1 MNKAHRSIWNSAL
14 VAWVAVSENTHARG
28 KKSQRAVALAAGAA
42 SLLMLAGPSFAG
54 GDGGG
59 GGFLVNGS
67 SGAGQTAGSST
78 TGVGGHGGQGDQ
90 SAAGAVGG
98 ALGTNGANGTSAASG
113 FTPDRLD
120 GSGGG
125 GGGSA
130 RTGFVPVTATITAG
144 NGGNGGTG
152 GYNRSNPGGGG
163 GGGGGGSVLATQ
175 SFEVKATGSLVG
187 GNGGNGGGVVA
198 NTSSLTGAGGGGG
211 AGVLVVPVGGVTITN
226 AGTITG
232 GNGGT
237 GLATRG
243 VHPVT
248 RATVYGGAGG
258 NGEGG
263 ALGGTQLGAYAQ
275 GGAGIVGSNLTI
287 VNSGT
292 ISGGLAG
299 DKSTRANS
307 IQLGGGNNSLTL
319 KAGSVLNGGVVAQGT
334 GNKLFLEGTNTEDA
348 AFQGFSSINAA
359 SGSKWTLTG
368 KFQPTGNLAVNVDGA
383 GATPA
388 QLTMNGVISGAGS
401 LTADGGGTLALGA
414 TNTYAGGTTIR
425 NGTTVQIGTAGALGS
440 GTVTLDGGKLAA
452 TSSLSLTN
460 SLAFAAG
467 QRSTVTAAT
476 GRTLDIDGNLALN
489 GSATAVFGSTTE
501 TGTVRLDDGTTIV
514 SSTAAVV
521 VAGGTLQVADATRA
535 ATIFPNVA
543 STTVNT
549 GATLDLNGYN
559 VTIGNLQGAGTL
571 KTRTGNFPAQTT
583 TVQSGNFSGSI
594 TGTGQLVKTTAG
606 TLVLSGANSYTGN
619 TTISGGTLQLGD
631 GGTTGSIDNSNIT
644 NNAALVFNR
653 SNAMNFTRTISGSGS
668 VTQSGTGTLTLSGAN
683 TYGGGTRV
691 NSGTLQVAAANALGS
706 GGLTMAGGKL
716 AATSTMNLS
725 NGVSFAAGTA
735 STVAAATNRT
745 LTLGGA
751 LNLGANATATFGSA
765 TETGVVNVASN
776 SATVDSSAAVVV
788 AGGTLRVGSGTLM
801 SGVLGNIA
809 STTVNGG
816 ATLDLNGQNVSIRNI
831 QGAGTLQ
838 TGFKSAQATTI
849 TSGLF
854 GGAIAGAGKLVK
866 SGAGTLTLTGT
877 NTYGGGTT
885 IDAGTLQVGNGGTTG
900 SISGDIVDN
909 GVLQFN
915 RSDDIAYA
923 GGITGTGSLTKS
935 GAGKLTLT
943 GTSTYGGGTT
953 IDAGTLQVGNGGTKG
968 SIAGNITNNAALVFN
983 RSDSYTVAGDIDGT
997 GSLSDNGTGTLIL
1010 AGTNSYSGGTTIGKG
1025 ATLQVGNGGKS
1036 GTLSG
1041 AVTAN
1046 GNLVFDR
1053 SDDSS
1058 FTGTVSGAG
1067 SLTKNGAGE
1076 LEITGANT
1084 YTGNTSVNGGTLRVN
1099 NTSGS
1104 ATGTG
1109 SVQVGAGATL
1119 AGGGT
1124 ISGAVNVAS
1133 GGSLAPGNSPGTL
1146 TIGDLSMD
1154 KGSFLN
1160 YHLGAVGEDP
1170 LNDLVQVNGN
1180 LVLGGTL
1187 NVTET
1192 AGGSFGPGLYR
1203 LVKYTGSLTDNG
1215 LNIGNTPVTPGDL
1228 YVQTSVAK
1236 EVNLINSTGVQLGF
1250 WDGGDTVNNG
1260 SVGGGSGTWRI
1271 GSPGSPNDT
1280 WTNSE
1285 GGYNA
1290 TWKPNQFAMFGGT
1303 AGTVT
1308 VDNSGGDISIGGA
1321 QFFSD
1326 GYVVQG
1332 DALTLGNAHTV
1343 VKVGDGTRSGASM
1356 TATIASQ
1363 LTGAGGLTKDDYGT
1377 LVLTGANNYT
1387 GGTVVAAGVLQ
1398 GNTTSLQGEIVNN
1411 ATVTFD
1417 QSTDGTFG
1425 GTMSGSGSLR
1435 KIGTGDLAL
1444 ATANTYAGGTSIDAG
1459 SVSASVSGALG
1470 TGPVNVNASGYL
1482 AFTGNAGAG
1491 DLRFTTAAA
1500 SPGIN
1505 GGAIEFRDD
1514 TSAERAS
1521 FLNYKGGSVTFAG
1534 NSTAGDAVFDNR
1546 GGSVTVWNN
1555 ATAGNARIVN
1565 SAGGSTNIWDDGS
1578 AGRATIVN
1586 EATASLDIRDRATA
1600 AQATVVNKTGA
1611 VVNIRGLTT
1620 AGTSIGS
1627 LEGGGR
1633 VLLGS
1638 KTLTTGGLNTST
1650 EISGVISGV
1659 GGSLVKEGTG
1669 TLTLSGANTYTGG
1682 TALLKGRL
1690 NLGNAQALGTGE
1702 LAMDDGTAIGFTAPG
1717 MTIANAIR
1725 FTGNS
1730 DPIIDTGAFDAG
1742 LSGAISGAG
1751 FITKIGTGTLTLS
1764 GANSYTGATD
1774 VAQGTLRAG
1783 AANTFSAASAHNVAA
1798 GATLDLAG
1806 YSQTVASLS
1815 NSGTVSLVG
1824 TVPGTTLTVNGAYVG
1839 NGGVLKLG
1847 TTLYFNGP
1855 PSDRLILN
1863 GPAASA
1869 SGNTTVQITNIGGL
1883 GALTNGNGIEVIT
1896 AQNGAKT
1903 TAQTTKDA
1911 FSLAGGHV
1919 DAGAFEYRLYAA
1931 DALGQGENWYL
1942 RSAQKGVTYYRPE
1955 TSLYAALPNQLRQGS
1970 LAMLGDVRKRVGDDD
1985 VKGTAPSATGSERR
1999 AWARVLSTDIDIQQ
2013 GGTVS
2018 PTSKGRLTG
2027 FQAGTDLLATPNWR
2041 AGIYVGQLDGDARVS
2056 GYASGVSNL
2065 SVGRNDLRSQYV
2077 GVYGTYTS
2085 DSGFYADAVVQSG
2098 RHRYTVEPLMGIG
2111 AAGKGN
2117 SLLGSIEVGQAFP
2130 IGASGWTVEPQLQL
2144 IHQHMDLSNSA
2155 ILGAVV
2161 QPQVDSGWLAR
2172 AGVRVK
2178 GEIDTGMGM
2187 LQPYGRVNVYKTSRG
2202 TDVARFVNGATSTDI
2217 AAPIG
2222 GTSTELAGGFTL
2234 TLNPSTSLYGEI
2246 GKLWSSGGDTKV
2258 RSGINGSLGVRV
2270 KW

>member
-14 VAWVAVSENTHARG
+14 GAWVAVSENTHARG

-59 GGFLVNGS
+59 GGFLGNGIY
-67 SGAGQTAGSST
+67 GTGQTAGSST
-78 TGVGGHGGQGDQ
+78 TGAGGTGGRGDQ

-98 ALGTNGANGTSAASG
+98 ALGANGANGTAAASG
-113 FTPDRLD
+113 ATPDRLD

-125 GGGSA
+125 GGGSN
-130 RTGFVPVTATITAG
+130 RTGSTPVTTTIKAG

-152 GYNRSNPGGGG
+152 GYNRSNPGGAG

-175 SFEVKATGSLVG
+175 SFEVKATGALVG

-211 AGVLVVPVGGVTITN
+211 AGVLVVPTSGVTITN

-243 VHPVT
+243 TYPST
-248 RATVYGGAGG
+248 NATVYGGAGG

-263 ALGGTQLGAYAQ
+263 ALGGTQPGAYAQ
-275 GGAGIVGSNLTI
+275 GGAGIVGSNLII

-299 DKSTRANS
+299 DGVTRANS
-307 IQLGGGNNSLTL
+307 IQMGGSNNSLTL

-334 GNKLFLEGTNTEDA
+334 GNKLFLEGTNTESD

-368 KFQPTGNLAVNVDGA
+368 KFQPTGNLAVNVDGT

-388 QLTMNGVISGAGS
+388 QLALNGVISGTGS

-452 TSSLSLTN
+452 TSSLTLTN

-467 QRSTVTAAT
+467 QRSTVAAAT
-476 GRTLDIDGNLALN
+476 GKTLDIDGSLALN

-501 TGTVRLDDGTTIV
+501 NGTVRLDSGTTIV
-514 SSTAAVV
+514 SGSAAVV
-521 VAGGTLQVADATRA
+521 VAGGTLQVADTSRA
-535 ATIFPNVA
+535 AAIFPNVA

-549 GATLDLNGYN
+549 GATLDLNGYS

-583 TVQSGNFSGSI
+583 TVQSGNFAGSI

-606 TLVLSGANSYTGN
+606 TLVLTGANSYSGN

-631 GGTTGSIDNSNIT
+631 GGTTGSIDNGNIT
-644 NNAALVFNR
+644 NNASLVFNR
-653 SNAMNFTRTISGSGS
+653 SNAMNFTRAISGSGS

-683 TYGGGTRV
+683 TYAGGTRV
-691 NSGTLQVAAANALGS
+691 NSGTLQVAAASALGS

-716 AATSTMNLS
+716 AATSTMTFS

-735 STVAAATNRT
+735 STIAAATNRT

-765 TETGVVNVASN
+765 TETGVVSLAGN
-776 SATVDSSAAVVV
+776 SATVDTTAAVVV
-788 AGGTLRVGSGTLM
+788 AGGTLRVGNGPLVSA
-801 SGVLGNIA
+801 VLGNIA
-809 STTVNGG
+809 STTVNSG
-816 ATLDLNGQNVSIRNI
+816 ATLDLNSQNVSIRNI

-838 TGFKSAQATTI
+838 TGSKSSQATLAG
-849 TSGLF
+849 GLF
-854 GGAIAGAGKLVK
+854 GGVIAGAGKLVK
-866 SGAGTLTLTGT
+866 SGTDTLTLTGT
-877 NTYGGGTT
+877 NTYTGGTT
-885 IDAGTLQVGNGGTTG
+885 ISAGTLQIGNGGTTG
-900 SISGDIVDN
+900 SISGNIVDN

-923 GGITGTGSLTKS
+923 GGISGTGSLTKS
-935 GAGKLTLT
+935 GAGTLTLT
-943 GTSTYGGGTT
+943 GTNGYTGGTT
-953 IDAGTLQVGNGGTKG
+953 IEAGTLQVGNGGTTG
-968 SIAGNITNNAALVFN
+968 SIAGSITNNAALVFD
-983 RSDSYTVAGDIDGT
+983 RSDSLTVAGDIGGT
-997 GSLSDNGTGTLIL
+997 GGLTSNGTGTLIL
-1010 AGTNSYSGGTTIGKG
+1010 AGTNSYSGGTVIGKSS
-1025 ATLQVGNGGKS
+1025 TLQVGNGGES
-1036 GTLSG
+1036 GTLTG

-1067 SLTKNGAGE
+1067 SLTKNGAGA

-1084 YTGNTSVNGGTLRVN
+1084 YAGTTWVNGGTLRVN

-1104 ATGTG
+1104 ATGSG
-1109 SVQVGAGATL
+1109 NVQVGSGATL

-1124 ISGAVNVAS
+1124 VSGAVNVAS
-1133 GGSLAPGNSPGTL
+1133 GGSLAPGNSLGTL
-1146 TIGDLSMD
+1146 TTGDLSMD

-1160 YHLGAVGEDP
+1160 YQLGAVGEDP
-1170 LNDLVQVNGN
+1170 LNDLIQVNGN

-1215 LNIGNTPVTPGDL
+1215 LNIGNTPAVAGDL

-1260 SVGGGSGTWRI
+1260 NVGGGSGIWRI
-1271 GSPGSPNDT
+1271 GSPGSPNDS

-1308 VDNSGGDISIGGA
+1308 VDSSGGAISIGGA

-1343 VKVGDGTRSGASM
+1343 IKVGDGTRSGASM

-1387 GGTVVAAGVLQ
+1387 GGTVVSAGVLQ
-1398 GNTTSLQGEIVNN
+1398 GNTTSLQGDIVNN
-1411 ATVTFD
+1411 ANVTFD
-1417 QSTDGTFG
+1417 QSTGGTFG

-1435 KIGTGDLAL
+1435 KIGMGDLAL
-1444 ATANTYAGGTSIDAG
+1444 SSANTYSGGTSIDGG
-1459 SVSASVSGALG
+1459 SVSANVSGALG

-1482 AFTGNAGAG
+1482 AFNGNAGAG

-1505 GGAIEFRDD
+1505 GGGIDFRDNS
-1514 TSAERAS
+1514 SAERAS
-1521 FLNYKGGSVTFAG
+1521 FLNYKGGSVTFTG
-1534 NSTAGDAVFDNR
+1534 NSTAADAVFDNR
-1546 GGSVTVWNN
+1546 GGSVTVWDH

-1600 AQATVVNKTGA
+1600 AQATVVNKAGA

-1633 VLLGS
+1633 VLLGN

-1702 LAMDDGTAIGFTAPG
+1702 LAMDDGTEIGFTASG

-1783 AANTFSAASAHNVAA
+1783 AANTFSAASAHSVAA

-1806 YSQTVASLS
+1806 YSQTVASLN

-1824 TVPGTTLTVNGAYVG
+1824 SVPGTTLTVNGAYVG

-1855 PSDRLILN
+1855 PSDRLILD
-1863 GPAASA
+1863 GPNASA

-1883 GALTNGNGIEVIT
+1883 GALTNGNGIEVIS

-1970 LAMLGDVRKRVGDDD
+1970 LAMLGDLRKRVGDDD
-1985 VKGTAPSATGSERR
+1985 PKGTATTSTGSERR

-2077 GVYGTYTS
+2077 GVYGTYTG

-2098 RHRYTVEPLMGIG
+2098 RHRYTVEPLLGIG

-2202 TDVARFVNGATSTDI
+2202 TDVARFVNGTTSTDI

-2234 TLNPSTSLYGEI
+2234 TLNQSTSLYGEV

>member
-1 MNKAHRSIWNSAL
+1 MNKSHRSIWNSAL
-14 VAWVAVSENTHARG
+14 GAWVAVSENTHARG
-28 KKSQRAVALAAGAA
+28 KKSRRAVALAVGAA
-42 SLLMLAGPSFAG
+42 SLLMTAGPSFAG

-59 GGFLVNGS
+59 GGFLVNGKY
-67 SGAGQTAGSST
+67 GTGQTAGDST
-78 TGVGGHGGQGDQ
+78 TGAGGNGGQGDQ

-98 ALGTNGANGTSAASG
+98 NLGTNGSNGVSAAYGSS
-113 FTPDRLD
+113 PDRLD

-130 RTGFVPVTATITAG
+130 RTGSSPVTTTIKAG

-152 GYNRSNPGGGG
+152 GYSYVDKKGATQLSSPGGAG

-175 SFEVKATGSLVG
+175 SFEVKASGVLVG
-187 GNGGNGGGVVA
+187 GNGGNGGGTVA
-198 NTSSLTGAGGGGG
+198 KTSSLAGAGGGGG

-226 AGTITG
+226 AGSITG
-232 GNGGT
+232 GNGGSGIAAVGIDPRT
-237 GLATRG
+237 KA
-243 VHPVT
+243 
-248 RATVYGGAGG
+248 AIYGGAGG

-263 ALGGTQLGAYAQ
+263 ALGGTQLGAAAQ

-287 VNSGT
+287 INSGT
-292 ISGGLAG
+292 ISGGLSG
-299 DKSTRANS
+299 DGTTRANS
-307 IQLGGGNNSLTL
+307 IQMGGNNNSLTL
-319 KAGSVLNGGVVAQGT
+319 RAGSVLNGGVVAQGT
-334 GNKLFLEGTNTEDA
+334 GNKLFLEGTNTESDT
-348 AFQGFSSINAA
+348 FQGFSSINAA

-368 KFQPTGNLAVNVDGA
+368 KFQPTGNLAVNVDGT
-383 GATPA
+383 GTTPA
-388 QLTMNGVISGAGS
+388 QLAMNGVISGTGS

-414 TNTYAGGTTIR
+414 TNTYAGGTSIK

-440 GTVTLDGGKLAA
+440 GTVSLEGGKLTA
-452 TSSLSLTN
+452 TSSLNLAN
-460 SLAFAAG
+460 SLSFAVG
-467 QRSTVTAAT
+467 QRSTVAAASGKT
-476 GRTLDIDGNLALN
+476 FGIGGTLTLN
-489 GSATAVFGSTTE
+489 GSATAVFGSTSE
-501 TGTVRLDDGTTIV
+501 NGTVRLDSGTTAV
-514 SSTAAVV
+514 TSSAAVV
-521 VAGGTLQVADATRA
+521 VAGGTLQVADAARA
-535 ATIFPNVA
+535 GTIFSNVA
-543 STTVNT
+543 STTVSS

-559 VTIGNLQGAGTL
+559 VTVANLQGAGTL
-571 KTRTGNFPAQTT
+571 RTRTGNGAQTT
-583 TVQSGNFSGSI
+583 TLQSGNFSGSI
-594 TGTGQLVKTTAG
+594 TGAGQLVKTTAG
-606 TLVLSGANSYTGN
+606 TLVLTGTNSYTGS

-631 GGTTGSIDNSNIT
+631 GGNTGSIDSTSSIT

-653 SNAMNFTRTISGSGS
+653 SDAVSFTRAIGGTGS
-668 VTQSGTGTLTLSGAN
+668 VTQSGSGTLTLSGAS
-683 TYGGGTRV
+683 TYSGGTTV
-691 NSGTLQVAAANALGS
+691 SGGTLQVAAASALGS

-716 AATSTMNLS
+716 AATSTMTFS
-725 NGVSFAAGTA
+725 KAVGFTAGTA
-735 STVAAATNRT
+735 STVAAAGNRT
-745 LTLGGA
+745 LTLAGS
-751 LNLGANATATFGSA
+751 LSLGANATATFGSSTQA
-765 TETGVVNVASN
+765 GVVSLTGT
-776 SATVDSSAAVVV
+776 SATVDSTAAVVV
-788 AGGTLRVGSGTLM
+788 AGGTLRAGNAALASTVFGTA
-801 SGVLGNIA
+801 A
-809 STTVNGG
+809 STTVNSG
-816 ATLDLNGQNVSIRNI
+816 ATLDLNDLNVSIHNL
-831 QGAGTLQ
+831 QGAGALQ
-838 TGFKSAQATTI
+838 TGSKNSQTT
-849 TSGLF
+849 TVEGGQF
-854 GGAIAGAGKLVK
+854 GGVISGAGKLVK
-866 SGAGTLTLTGT
+866 TGTDTLTLTGT

-885 IDAGTLQVGNGGTTG
+885 ISAGTLQIGNGGTKG
-900 SISGDIVDN
+900 SISGNIVDN

-923 GGITGTGSLTKS
+923 GGISGTGSLTKS

-943 GTSTYGGGTT
+943 GTNTYDGGTT
-953 IDAGTLQVGNGGTKG
+953 ISAGTLQVGNGGTTG

-997 GSLSDNGTGTLIL
+997 GSLTDSGAGTLIL
-1010 AGTNSYSGGTTIGKG
+1010 AGTNSYTGGTTIGKG
-1025 ATLQVGNGGKS
+1025 ATLQVGNGDKS
-1036 GTLSG
+1036 GTLTG

-1053 SDDSS
+1053 SDDSG

-1084 YTGNTSVNGGTLRVN
+1084 YTGNTWVNGGTLRVN

-1109 SVQVGAGATL
+1109 SVQVGSGATL

-1124 ISGAVNVAS
+1124 ISGAVTVAD

-1146 TIGDLSMD
+1146 TTGDLNLAN
-1154 KGSFLN
+1154 GSFLN

-1170 LNDLVQVNGN
+1170 LNDLIQVNGN

-1203 LVKYTGSLTDNG
+1203 LVKYTGSLSDNG
-1215 LNIGNTPVTPGDL
+1215 LSIGSTPVAAGDL

-1321 QFFSD
+1321 QFYSD

-1343 VKVGDGTRSGASM
+1343 IKVGDGTRSGASM

-1387 GGTVVAAGVLQ
+1387 GGTIVSAGVLQ
-1398 GNTTSLQGEIVNN
+1398 GNTTSLQGDIVNN
-1411 ATVTFD
+1411 ANVTFD
-1417 QSTDGTFG
+1417 QSTGGTFG

-1435 KIGTGDLAL
+1435 KIGMGDLTL
-1444 ATANTYAGGTSIDAG
+1444 ATANTYTGGTKIDGG
-1459 SVSASVSGALG
+1459 SVSANVSGALG
-1470 TGPVNVNASGYL
+1470 TGPVDVNGNGYL
-1482 AFTGNAGAG
+1482 AFNGNAGAG

-1500 SPGIN
+1500 STGVN
-1505 GGAIEFRDD
+1505 GGAIEFKDN

-1521 FLNYKGGSVTFAG
+1521 FLNYKGGSVTFTG

-1546 GGSVTVWNN
+1546 GGSVTVWSN

-1565 SAGGSTNIWDDGS
+1565 SAGGSTNIWDDAT

-1586 EATASLDIRDRATA
+1586 EATGSLDIRDQATA

-1633 VLLGS
+1633 VLLGN

-1702 LAMDDGTAIGFTAPG
+1702 LAMDDGTEIGFIAPG

-1806 YSQTVASLS
+1806 YSQTVASLT

-1824 TVPGTTLTVNGAYVG
+1824 SVPGTTLTVNGAYVG

-1863 GPAASA
+1863 GPTASA
-1869 SGNTTVQITNIGGL
+1869 SGKTTVQITNIGGL

-1911 FSLAGGHV
+1911 FSLADGHV

-2056 GYASGVSNL
+2056 GYASGVQNL
-2065 SVGRNDLRSQYV
+2065 AVGRNDLRSQYV

-2130 IGASGWTVEPQLQL
+2130 IGSSGWTVEPQRGGPAPGRQRLARPCGRAGQGRDRHRHGHAAAVRSRERVQDL
-2144 IHQHMDLSNSA
+2144 ARHGRGALRQRRDHHQHRGAHRRHQHRTGGRLHAGPEPVDQPLWRS
-2155 ILGAVV
+2155 GQAVV
-2161 QPQVDSGWLAR
+2161 FGWRRQGEERHQRLAGR
-2172 AGVRVK
+2172 AGEVV
-2178 GEIDTGMGM
+2178 T
-2187 LQPYGRVNVYKTSRG
+2187 
-2202 TDVARFVNGATSTDI
+2202 
-2217 AAPIG
+2217 
-2222 GTSTELAGGFTL
+2222 AGG
-2234 TLNPSTSLYGEI
+2234 
-2246 GKLWSSGGDTKV
+2246 
-2258 RSGINGSLGVRV
+2258 
-2270 KW
+2270 